1 MRVYKN
7 INRHIF
13 ALLIA
18 VTIFMLQGCSMPG
31 LLREAGPSAK
41 VTTGEVII
49 VGTIELTP
57 GLIKDEQ
64 KLDAEGVIDLFG
76 AGDMN
81 KNRALIQL
89 NSATDAGGAAEYIN
103 PVLGEPFA
111 FVVPVNLKYVVEGYV
126 VTEFTKHGYTGKI
139 HLPVDFKLDIQPS
152 DKAIYIGHIR
162 YERDDFNSITRVELK
177 DDYVIAEKM
186 FRKQYGSKYKL
197 RKSLIQ
203 QSQLASK

>member
-1 MRVYKN
+1 MYKN
-7 INRHIF
+7 INRRIF

-18 VTIFMLQGCSMPG
+18 VTVFMLQGCGMAG
-31 LLREAGPSAK
+31 LLKEADPSAK
-41 VTTGEVII
+41 VKTGEVII

-57 GLIKDEQ
+57 GLTKDEQ
-64 KLDAEGVIDLFG
+64 KLDAEGVVDLFG
-76 AGDMN
+76 VGDMN

-89 NSATDAGGAAEYIN
+89 NSATDASGTAEYIN
-103 PVLGEPFA
+103 PVLGKPFA
-111 FVVPVNLKYVVEGYV
+111 FVVPANLKYVVEGYV

-139 HLPVDFKLDIQPS
+139 RLPVDFKLDIQPS

-162 YERDDFNSITRVELK
+162 YERDDFNSITSVELK
-177 DDYVIAEKM
+177 DDYVIAEKI

-203 QSQLASK
+203 QSQLATK

>member
-1 MRVYKN
+1 MYKN
-7 INRHIF
+7 VNRHVF

-18 VTIFMLQGCSMPG
+18 GTAFILQGCNMSG
-31 LLREAGPSAK
+31 LLKEAGPTASVA
-41 VTTGEVII
+41 TNEVII

-57 GLIKDEQ
+57 GLVKDEQ

-89 NSATDAGGAAEYIN
+89 NSAADAGGTAEYIN
-103 PVLGEPFA
+103 PVLGESFA
-111 FVVPVNLKYVVEGYV
+111 FVVPADLKYVVEAYV

-162 YERDDFNSITRVELK
+162 YERDDFNSIIRVELK
-177 DDYVIAEKM
+177 DDYVTAEKT
-186 FRKQYGSKYKL
+186 FRKGHGSKYKL
-197 RKSLIQ
+197 RKSLIKK
-203 QSQLASK
+203 SQLAL